1 MQTPSPER
9 LAGLGR
15 VLRFGLAGGANTA
28 VTFLVYAGLVRSG
41 VAYPLAN
48 GFAWMLGLICGYLLG
63 KLYVFR
69 DRAVPVHR
77 SRKQFLTFTG
87 VYIVSFLLS
96 TGLLAA
102 LVESGLFN
110 AVTAQFLVIPVVAT
124 FNFVSSRYIVF
135 DSDVT

>member
-1 MQTPSPER
+1 MSTPIPDR

-15 VLRFGLAGGANTA
+15 VLRFGLAGGANTV
-28 VTFLVYAGLVRSG
+28 VTFLVYAGLVHFG
-41 VAYPLAN
+41 IAYPLAN
-48 GFAWMLGLICGYLLG
+48 GFAWILGLICGYLLG

-69 DRAVPVHR
+69 DLGGAVHR
-77 SRKQFLTFTG
+77 SRKQFFTFTG

-102 LVESGLFN
+102 LVESALFT
-110 AVTAQFLVIPVVAT
+110 AVTAQFLVIPVVAA

-135 DSDVT
+135 APDAT